1 MRSLTFKPMHPGEVL
16 REEFMAPLGLT
27 AYRVARAIDVPP
39 NRIQDIARERRNITP
54 GTALRLAKLF
64 GNSAEFWMNLQTHYE
79 LECERESSEA
89 AIEAIQQIILE
100 D

>member
-1 MRSLTFKPMHPGEVL
+1 MRSLTLKPMHPGEVL

-64 GNSAEFWMNLQTHYE
+64 GNSAEFWMNLQTHYD
-79 LECERESSEA
+79 LERERDGCEKA
-89 AIEAIQQIILE
+89 LDAIKQLALE
-100 D
+100 T

>member
-1 MRSLTFKPMHPGEVL
+1 MRSLTLKPMHPGEVL

-64 GNSAEFWMNLQTHYE
+64 GNSAEFWMNLQTHYD
-79 LECERESSEA
+79 LERERETSEK
-89 AIEAIQQIILE
+89 AINAIKQLAPE
-100 D
+100 M